1 MNYEKEI
8 TKEDLKEG
16 NIIMFKVDHKITLLL
31 KLYNE
36 RKHAYLNLFQSYT
49 DKTIEEFN
57 NFDIEKFNDKY
68 FELQY
73 NIEMVNTIAIQN
85 KLGNLFDYLKNNFM
99 YYYHID
105 DKTDMM
111 IIEISKNCKCCKMK
125 GEQ

>member
-8 TKEDLKEG
+8 SKEDLKEG

-36 RKHAYLNLFQSYT
+36 RKCAYLNLFQSYT

-85 KLGNLFDYLKNNFM
+85 KLRDLFNYLKNNFM

-105 DKTDMM
+105 DKTDTM
-111 IIEISKNCKCCKMK
+111 IIEISKNCKGCKMK